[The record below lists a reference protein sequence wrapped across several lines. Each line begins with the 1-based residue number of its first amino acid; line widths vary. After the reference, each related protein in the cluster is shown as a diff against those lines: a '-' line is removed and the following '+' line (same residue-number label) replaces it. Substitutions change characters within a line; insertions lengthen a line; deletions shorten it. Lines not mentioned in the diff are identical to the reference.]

1 MLSLDHGR
9 VIDEPKNP
17 IGLLEAIHTG
27 SYFIHLAGY
36 IAAKDGGP
44 LLHKDAVVLHVA
56 VQRVDGDSGVLD
68 DYLAGASG
76 GHGSVADAE
85 WCAGGIEVC
94 GAVLRRGH
102 GC

>member
-1 MLSLDHGR
+1 MNKPDNTISF
-9 VIDEPKNP
+9 
-17 IGLLEAIHTG
+17 LEAIHTVA
-27 SYFIHLAGY
+27 YLIHLAGH

-44 LLHKDAVVLHVA
+44 LLHEDAVVLHVA

-68 DYLAGASG
+68 DDLAGASG

-85 WCAGGIEVC
+85 WCAGGIEVR